1 MTSMRILDPDAIS
14 IGYLL
19 PTREAVTLGR
29 PAAKPLL
36 ELAVELT

>member
-1 MTSMRILDPDAIS
+1 MTSMRMLDPDAIS

-29 PAAKPLL
+29 PASAAC